1 MSTQD
6 RVVPRPRMTAKGT
19 GMVAVGLLRNYR
31 LKVEKKWFL
40 GQTVMSECWFLV
52 GGEDEM
58 FSLMLSWVSHV

>member
-1 MSTQD
+1 ML
-6 RVVPRPRMTAKGT
+6 
-19 GMVAVGLLRNYR
+19 AVGLLRNYR

-40 GQTVMSECWFLV
+40 GQTVMWECWFLV